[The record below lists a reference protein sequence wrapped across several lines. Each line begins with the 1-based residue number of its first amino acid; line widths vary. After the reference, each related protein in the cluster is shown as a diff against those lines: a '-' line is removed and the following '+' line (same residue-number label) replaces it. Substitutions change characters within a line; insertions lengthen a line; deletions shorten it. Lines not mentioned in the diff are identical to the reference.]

1 MVLARS
7 SLFWLVPARSSLFQ
21 LVPSFIM
28 YAIRKYIWTLSVLF
42 SALLLFVTRILN
54 CEKKFSKILTSTF
67 HFITGLCRYLEY
79 REAFKPSLNQTIT
92 FKQEKNNR
100 CDRSLQAHHVYSTL
114 KRRGKGRF
122 YVVSTWN
129 RRGAFVGF
137 AIADLAKL
145 QGSLA
150 PSIVGHILHEL
161 SRFTWYAFKNPA
173 RIAAMVS
180 STEAKNRT
188 SHRGVLWKRCS

>member
-1 MVLARS
+1 
-7 SLFWLVPARSSLFQ
+7 
-21 LVPSFIM
+21 M
-28 YAIRKYIWTLSVLF
+28 YAIRKYIRTLSVLS

-54 CEKKFSKILTSTF
+54 REEKFSKMLTSTF
-67 HFITGLCRYLEY
+67 NFTTRLCRYLEY
-79 REAFKPSLNQTIT
+79 REALKPSLNQTIT

-100 CDRSLQAHHVYSTL
+100 CDRSLQAHHVYS
-114 KRRGKGRF
+114 RRGKGRF

-180 STEAKNRT
+180 STEAKKRS
-188 SHRGVLWKRCS
+188 SHRGVL